1 MNILVQYGEA
11 THISDEA
18 GSELYYDTKTLL
30 KRYHQE
36 LTVLAETNVLAKNM
50 LPALEDLLEQWR
62 QDAGV
67 LTVGYSCA
75 VDLSTGDTYVLSY
88 LSSAIPTLYLEMDM
102 ASGKLIDFSVSANLC
117 QEPEQVSADMW
128 SCALSLAE
136 YQGSPVHRTIRWTT
150 AGITGFES
158 RMGMEAPSS
167 FASSRG
173 MFCKCTQR
181 DLIAIK
187 RLNPRPTNLSAKN
200 QENAANVAA
209 VSGSLCVVIIG
220 RVFCGSGQ
228 TSQATGCRHMYSA
241 TQWNI
246 CSKLSRRVL

>member
-1 MNILVQYGEA
+1 MRRIGYFLLAAALLVGCFLMPGELLSAQEWRVYDQKNHFEVLTPQFSANTGTLFQRLNILVQYGEA

-136 YQGSPVHRTIRWTT
+136 YLGVTSAQDYQVDDSWYYRFREPDGDGSAVL
-150 AGITGFES
+150 
-158 RMGMEAPSS
+158 
-167 FASSRG
+167 
-173 MFCKCTQR
+173 FCIQPG
-181 DLIAIK
+181 DVL
-187 RLNPRPTNLSAKN
+187 
-200 QENAANVAA
+200 QMY
-209 VSGSLCVVIIG
+209 
-220 RVFCGSGQ
+220 
-228 TSQATGCRHMYSA
+228 ATGIQSP
-241 TQWNI
+241 
-246 CSKLSRRVL
+246 

>member
-1 MNILVQYGEA
+1 MCIR
-11 THISDEA
+11 DR
-18 GSELYYDTKTLL
+18 YYDTKTLL

-136 YQGSPVHRTIRWTT
+136 YLGFTCAQDYQVDDSWYYRFREPDGDGSAVL
-150 AGITGFES
+150 
-158 RMGMEAPSS
+158 
-167 FASSRG
+167 
-173 MFCKCTQR
+173 FCIQPG
-181 DLIAIK
+181 DVL
-187 RLNPRPTNLSAKN
+187 
-200 QENAANVAA
+200 QMY
-209 VSGSLCVVIIG
+209 
-220 RVFCGSGQ
+220 
-228 TSQATGCRHMYSA
+228 ATGIQSP
-241 TQWNI
+241 
-246 CSKLSRRVL
+246 